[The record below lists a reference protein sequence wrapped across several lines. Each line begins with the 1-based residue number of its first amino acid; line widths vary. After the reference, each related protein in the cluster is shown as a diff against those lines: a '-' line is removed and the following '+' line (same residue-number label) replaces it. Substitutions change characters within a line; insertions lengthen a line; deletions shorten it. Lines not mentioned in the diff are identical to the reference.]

1 MRRPRSTSLRLAA
14 ALLLAPASL
23 AGQSQTAQLLQAT
36 QRHVTGH
43 QLDSADAAL
52 DAALRSATYL
62 MDSVTVF
69 VWRGVL
75 ERLRGNDSLA
85 RISFRRALALNP
97 STSVRG
103 LEQVSPGSGELFE
116 AERRAALVY
125 TSASVDERPVRR
137 AGPAV
142 VYPADLRRRRVA
154 GQAVMRVVVDTLGRV
169 EPDAIQIIEVP
180 DSAFGEPLKQMM
192 RATTFTPGR
201 LGGRPVRTQ
210 TAISVSLTPP
220 PPGNPTQLV
229 TAARR
234 HLAARRADS
243 ALALLD
249 EAIDPAAHASDGER
263 VYALL
268 VQGLAWTAKSRD
280 SLAGAAFD
288 AALAGYRDLTARGV
302 DLAPVLRRLAD
313 SVRLARRGTARARP
327 PLAPPNTVDPVDDQ
341 PGLVSHPPI
350 RYAPEMQALRIGG
363 TVIVEATLDTT
374 GRVLPATVKIV
385 QSPNPVFDA
394 EARRVVSAAVYRP
407 ARTGGR
413 AVRATI
419 RQPVTFVPY

>member
-1 MRRPRSTSLRLAA
+1 MRPPLAAPLGLAA
-14 ALLLAPASL
+14 ALLVAPVGLAA
-23 AGQSQTAQLLQAT
+23 QSETAQLLQAT
-36 QRHVTGH
+36 QRYVIAH

-52 DAALRSATYL
+52 DAALRSAIYL

-69 VWRGVL
+69 VWRGVVG
-75 ERLRGNDSLA
+75 RLRGNDSLA
-85 RISFRRALALNP
+85 RLSFRRALALNAG
-97 STSVRG
+97 TSVRG
-103 LEQVSPGSGELFE
+103 LEQVSPGLSELFD

-125 TSASVDERPVRR
+125 AAVNVDEQPLRR

-154 GQAVMRVVVDTLGRV
+154 GRAVIRVVVDTLGRV
-169 EPDAIQIIEVP
+169 EPDAIEIIEVP

-201 LGGRPVRTQ
+201 VGGRPVRTRA
-210 TAISVSLTPP
+210 AISVSLTPP

-249 EAIDPAAHASDGER
+249 EALDPAAHASDAER

-268 VQGLAWTAKSRD
+268 VQGLAWTAERRD

-288 AALAGYRDLTARGV
+288 TALAGYRDLTARGV

-313 SVRLARRGTARARP
+313 SVRLARRATARARP
-327 PLAPPNTVDPVDDQ
+327 PLAPPSTAEPVDEQ

-350 RYAPEMQALRIGG
+350 RYAPEMRALRIGG
-363 TVIVEATLDTT
+363 TVIVEARLDTT

-385 QSPNPVFDA
+385 QSPNPIFDA
-394 EARRVVSAAVYRP
+394 EARRVVIAAVYRP

-419 RQPVTFVPY
+419 RQPITFAPY